1 MRVLID
7 SSAWIDF
14 FRGCFAPDTER
25 LRALIADGEDLCL
38 CGHVLAEVLR
48 GTRHDEQYRKVE
60 RSFQVLAFLP
70 MTASTFRASADIYRH
85 LRKSGITLKNSVD
98 TFIAATAIE
107 HDVYLLH
114 DDSDFDLIA
123 REFPLKIFDKT

>member
-1 MRVLID
+1 
-7 SSAWIDF
+7 
-14 FRGCFAPDTER
+14 
-25 LRALIADGEDLCL
+25 
-38 CGHVLAEVLR
+38 
-48 GTRHDEQYRKVE
+48 
-60 RSFQVLAFLP
+60 
-70 MTASTFRASADIYRH
+70 
-85 LRKSGITLKNSVD
+85 VD